1 MAEYLIYHGDFGSS
15 GDDPGLMSI
24 KADGVKLTVRASRDM
39 IEEWKGRIEN
49 SVVLQGSVKDG
60 QVKLENY
67 VFANKYST
75 WTFFTQ
81 EEFDDY
87 KKVYNSVKGSSVV
100 ITIKPEKK
108 SN

>member
-15 GDDPGLMSI
+15 IDDPGLMSI

-39 IEEWKGRIEN
+39 IKEWKGRIEN

-67 VFANKYST
+67 VFSNKYSA
-75 WTFFTQ
+75 WTFFTDND
-81 EEFDDY
+81 FDEY
-87 KKVYNSVKGSSVV
+87 KELYNSIKGSTV
-100 ITIKPEKK
+100 IVNIKPEVRKD
-108 SN
+108 

>member
-15 GDDPGLMSI
+15 IDDPGLMSI

-39 IEEWKGRIEN
+39 IEEWKDRIEN
-49 SVVLQGSVKDG
+49 SAVLQGSVKDG
-60 QVKLENY
+60 QVDLERY
-67 VFANKYST
+67 IFANKYST

-100 ITIKPEKK
+100 VTIKPEKK